1 MRKAQVFVHSR
12 LAGEVWE
19 DENGFHFGYLPEYL
33 ASSAAA
39 AVSLT
44 LPLTDASYHSDS
56 ILPFFD
62 GLIPE
67 GWLLEIAEDV
77 WKINPRDRVGL
88 LFACCGDCIGAVSI
102 IPEEHEN

>member
-1 MRKAQVFVHSR
+1 MHEA

-19 DENGFHFGYLPEYL
+19 DENGFHFRYLPDFL
-33 ASSAAA
+33 AQPAAQP
-39 AVSLT
+39 VSLT
-44 LPLTDASYHSDS
+44 LPLTEQIYHSDS

-67 GWLLEIAEDV
+67 GWLLEIAGDF

-88 LFACCGDCIGAVSI
+88 LLACCRDCIGAVSV
-102 IPEEHEN
+102 IPEADGN